1 MKTITFY
8 TAFLRRST
16 KLACL
21 LACAVLCC
29 VSSAQKIDFPN
40 KVGKPYIIAYN
51 NRKYQ
56 FCPVDLNILKCEKFA
71 DICESFFQFRI
82 FFSAWPDIK
91 TPSRESFIICC
102 GNVAFF
108 SNSSIFMIEDLV
120 IYVDRKTSKI
130 YKRDPKNIIKYQC
143 NRQEVSLIE
152 KMRKLDSPDDMVST
166 VARFS
171 NLGPSNMR
179 RTEDKKF
186 VIWDFAGSS
195 SRVTETLFG
204 QKPKIN

>member
-8 TAFLRRST
+8 TNFLLRST

-21 LACAVLCC
+21 LACAALCC
-29 VSSAQKIDFPN
+29 VSSAQEIDFQD
-40 KVGKPYIIAYN
+40 KVYKPYIIAYN

-71 DICESFFQFRI
+71 DICESFFQFHV

-91 TPSRESFIICC
+91 TPSRKSFIICFDDI
-102 GNVAFF
+102 AFF

-152 KMRKLDSPDDMVST
+152 IGRAHV
-166 VARFS
+166 
-171 NLGPSNMR
+171 
-179 RTEDKKF
+179 
-186 VIWDFAGSS
+186 
-195 SRVTETLFG
+195 
-204 QKPKIN
+204 

>member
-1 MKTITFY
+1 MATMKKITFY
-8 TAFLRRST
+8 TNFLRKST
-16 KLACL
+16 KLVCL

-29 VSSAQKIDFPN
+29 ASSAQEVDFQD
-40 KVGKPYIIAYN
+40 KVAKPYIIAYN

-71 DICESFFQFRI
+71 DICESFFQFHI

-152 KMRKLDSPDDMVST
+152 KWGNWIRLTMLWQTGEGIPILVQ
-166 VARFS
+166 
-171 NLGPSNMR
+171 
-179 RTEDKKF
+179 
-186 VIWDFAGSS
+186 VICS
-195 SRVTETLFG
+195 E
-204 QKPKIN
+204 

>member
-1 MKTITFY
+1 MKN
-8 TAFLRRST
+8 
-16 KLACL
+16 L
-21 LACAVLCC
+21 LTYANL
-29 VSSAQKIDFPN
+29 
-40 KVGKPYIIAYN
+40 
-51 NRKYQ
+51 
-56 FCPVDLNILKCEKFA
+56 
-71 DICESFFQFRI
+71 FFNFI
-82 FFSAWPDIK
+82 FSFSAWPDIK

-152 KMRKLDSPDDMVST
+152 KMRKLDSPDDV
-166 VARFS
+166 VANWGRYS
-171 NLGPSNMR
+171 NFGPSNMQR
-179 RTEDKKF
+179 IEDKEF
-186 VIWDFAGSS
+186 VIWKFGQSS
-195 SRVTETLFG
+195 SRATETLFG

>member
-1 MKTITFY
+1 M
-8 TAFLRRST
+8 RRST

-29 VSSAQKIDFPN
+29 ASSAQEIDFQD
-40 KVGKPYIIAYN
+40 KVYKPYIIAYN

-71 DICESFFQFRI
+71 DICESFFQFHI

-108 SNSSIFMIEDLV
+108 SDSSIFMIEDLV

-143 NRQEVSLIE
+143 NRREVSLIE

-166 VARFS
+166 VAKFS

-186 VIWDFAGSS
+186 VIWDFAGSC
-195 SRVTETLFG
+195 SRITETLFG